1 MSSCHATHPE
11 FLFYKEKK
19 LLCFSMKGMLAA
31 ERAMLT
37 HLESVRSVFLFLHC
51 VVVSALAF
59 CANERDFCS
68 HNFRPPKNN
77 LPP

>member
-1 MSSCHATHPE
+1 
-11 FLFYKEKK
+11 
-19 LLCFSMKGMLAA
+19 MKGMLTA
-31 ERAMLT
+31 ERAMLFK
-37 HLESVRSVFLFLHC
+37 LESVGRVLLFLHC

-59 CANERDFCS
+59 CTNERDFCS

>member
-1 MSSCHATHPE
+1 
-11 FLFYKEKK
+11 
-19 LLCFSMKGMLAA
+19 MLAA

-37 HLESVRSVFLFLHC
+37 HLESVRSVLLFFHC

-68 HNFRPPKNN
+68 HIFRPPMLFC
-77 LPP
+77 LPDKPLRLRGNFNFSRIGLIF

>member
-1 MSSCHATHPE
+1 
-11 FLFYKEKK
+11 
-19 LLCFSMKGMLAA
+19 MKGMLTA
-31 ERAMLT
+31 ERAMLFK
-37 HLESVRSVFLFLHC
+37 LESVRRVLLFLHC